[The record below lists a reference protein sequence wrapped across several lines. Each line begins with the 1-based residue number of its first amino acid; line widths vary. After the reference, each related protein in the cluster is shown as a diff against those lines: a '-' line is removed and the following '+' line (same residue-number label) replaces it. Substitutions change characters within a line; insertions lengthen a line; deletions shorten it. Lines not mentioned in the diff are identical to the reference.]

1 MVAVEQI
8 LDEIS
13 PLKPVEKLQ
22 LVDKILN
29 SLNLFDRQI
38 DTMWAQEAEDRIEAY
53 ERGMLSVVN
62 EDDVFSKYRRR

>member
-1 MVAVEQI
+1 MVAVEHI

-29 SLNLFDRQI
+29 SLNLFDGQV
-38 DTMWAQEAEDRIEAY
+38 DTIWAQEAEDRIEAY

>member
-1 MVAVEQI
+1 MVAVEHI

-29 SLNLFDRQI
+29 SLNLFDRQV
-38 DTMWAQEAEDRIEAY
+38 DTIWAQEAEDRIEAY
-53 ERGMLSVVN
+53 ERGMLSVVK